1 MNDDVGVSFPVL
13 PPDLAGPVAL
23 ALARAATAIPAVGAL
38 PGGCVYELKWDGFR
52 LVIVTTAAGSR
63 LWTRQ
68 GTDLTDRFPEIAA
81 AASSALPAGSV
92 VDGELVVFDGTRL
105 SFSLLQQ
112 RMTRTPTQV
121 RRLSAAHPASFVAF
135 DLLAAGG
142 TDLRPLPFTERRS
155 ALEQVG
161 AWAPPLQL
169 SPTTT
174 DPEVAGA
181 WMRDYRLAGL
191 EGIVVKAADGAYHPG
206 ARDWLKVKSRDTHE
220 VIVGAIT
227 GTVDH
232 PLTVIAGL
240 RRGGDLVVVGRTVPL
255 STTQSAELGAVLAPA
270 GSDHPWPAQIRPGRF
285 GGRSTT
291 PTTRVDPVVVAEV
304 SADSARENDVWRH
317 GLRYLRHRPDLTP
330 ADLPKL

>member
-1 MNDDVGVSFPVL
+1 MNDDVLVSSEVL
-13 PPDLAGPVAL
+13 PPDLAGPVIV
-23 ALARAATAIPAVGAL
+23 ALARATPSIPSATAL

-52 LVIVTTAAGSR
+52 LVIVTTAEGSR

-68 GTDLTDRFPEIAA
+68 GTDLTDRFPEITA
-81 AASSALPAGSV
+81 AASSTLPQGSV

-112 RMTRTPTQV
+112 RMTRNPTQV
-121 RRLSAAHPASFVAF
+121 HRLTAAHPASFVAF
-135 DLLAAGG
+135 DLLAADG

-155 ALEQVG
+155 ALEQV
-161 AWAPPLQL
+161 ASWAPPLQL

-174 DPEVAGA
+174 DPEVARA
-181 WMRDYRLAGL
+181 WMRDYRPAGL
-191 EGIVVKAADGAYHPG
+191 EGVVVKAAAGAYNPG
-206 ARDWLKVKSRDTHE
+206 ARDWLKTKSRATHE

-227 GTVDH
+227 GTLDH
-232 PLTVIAGL
+232 PQTVIAGL
-240 RRGGDLVVVGRTVPL
+240 RRGGELVVVGRTVPL
-255 STTQSAELGAVLAPA
+255 TTAQSTDLGAVLTPA
-270 GSDHPWPAQIRPGRF
+270 SNDHPWPAQISSGRF

-330 ADLPKL
+330 AELPQL